1 MRCYETLTIL
11 QCTERANPD
20 SVEAINLAN
29 SLSLCF
35 SFQSNLPHKLNLLNV
50 SNARSASIHGFQ
62 DVWRGRSI
70 HENLGRSTS
79 RLLWIRFWVKLL
91 RWWWRQW
98 HWWQWWGWIIMASYI
113 LIQVSSLSTQRST
126 CVGSITCFKMK
137 TENDTITIRTS
148 FQGRKKSIKR
158 PTIRI

>member
-1 MRCYETLTIL
+1 
-11 QCTERANPD
+11 
-20 SVEAINLAN
+20 
-29 SLSLCF
+29 
-35 SFQSNLPHKLNLLNV
+35 
-50 SNARSASIHGFQ
+50 
-62 DVWRGRSI
+62 
-70 HENLGRSTS
+70 
-79 RLLWIRFWVKLL
+79 LL